1 MDRQHYDE
9 MTEKL
14 NRLESEG
21 LLAGRQI
28 YLFGYCNATETLV
41 KLLRERA
48 YTIAA
53 VLDNNLSKHGTGYE
67 GVAVCSP
74 ETILDSEEAHTIVC
88 IAARAYAAMERQLRE
103 MGYAGPVEQMVEYNS
118 YAEYSLSDGTI
129 SRKRERV
136 NRGIE
141 QIHAYRGKYSGCF
154 RIYCPFPAL
163 GDVYYMMSYLPYFL
177 ERKGASEYVIFTVG
191 GACAQVARMF
201 GAERVEILTQ
211 KEMDEQIQAVLY
223 TEDASA
229 FIAHHDRPYVQTV
242 YRALYIKK
250 LTLEELYRCGVFGL
264 QETGVPYKP
273 NCLQT
278 YPQLDRIPRGR
289 SVILSPYAKSVTNI
303 SSMYWQQVTEYFRD
317 KGYAIYTN
325 VAGEEEPLEGTFP
338 LAAPLSQMQSI
349 AEWAGVFVGLR
360 SGLCDVLKW
369 ADCKKIALY
378 PDVYYSDTRWKM
390 EEIYYLDG
398 WENVVVEN

>member
-9 MTEKL
+9 MVEKL
-14 NRLESEG
+14 NWLENQG

-28 YLFGYCNATETLV
+28 YLFGYCNATEELV
-41 KLLRERA
+41 GLLHERA
-48 YTIAA
+48 YTISAI
-53 VLDNNLSKHGTGYE
+53 LDNNLSKQGTCYE
-67 GVAVCSP
+67 GIEVCAPKAVLCSAP
-74 ETILDSEEAHTIVC
+74 DHVIVC

-103 MGYAGPVEQMVEYNS
+103 MGYAGLVEKMVDYNS
-118 YAEYSLSDGTI
+118 YAEYSLTDETI
-129 SRKRERV
+129 CTKRARV
-136 NRGIE
+136 DRGVE
-141 QIHAYRGKYSGCF
+141 QINAYKRKYSGCF
-154 RIYCPFPAL
+154 RIYCPFSAL

-177 ERKGASEYVIFTVG
+177 EQKRASGYVIFIVG

-201 GAERVEILTQ
+201 GAGQIEILTQ
-211 KEMDEQIQAVLY
+211 REMDEQIQAVLY
-223 TEDASA
+223 TGDSSA

-264 QETGVPYKP
+264 QENSVPYKP
-273 NCLQT
+273 NYLEP
-278 YPQLDRIPRGR
+278 YPQSDRIPRGR

-303 SSMYWQQVTEYFRD
+303 SGSYWRQVIAYFRNQ
-317 KGYAIYTN
+317 GYELYTN
-325 VAGEEEPLEGTFP
+325 VAGDEEPLEGTLR
-338 LAAPLSQMQSI
+338 LAVPLSQIQSVV
-349 AEWAGVFVGLR
+349 ERAGVFVGLR

-390 EEIYYLDG
+390 EEVYHLDG